1 MTKRTLKGL
10 RADFNLTQK
19 EVAEKIGVSP
29 DTISKW
35 ENGKTYPDVED
46 IWKIEELFSVSFADI
61 KFLKNNTV

>member
-46 IWKIEELFSVSFADI
+46 IWKIEELFSVGFADI